1 MNFVYRH
8 NECIFEIATFKE
20 KGTNNLMKENPNN
33 GIASLKK
40 KSRLILGDSEVVL
53 PTLKQKFDLILTS
66 PAYNINK
73 EYETKVSIETYLEE
87 QKKVIQLLIQT
98 LNDNGSIC
106 WQVGNYIDKKNKELY
121 PLDIY
126 YYQIF
131 KELGLT
137 LKNRI
142 VWKSSHGYHAK
153 NKFSGRYE
161 TILWFVKGDDY
172 IFNLDPVRVPQKYP
186 GKKSYRGKNKGKY
199 SGNPLGKNPSDIWEI
214 LLEDWEKE
222 IWDIPN
228 VKANHKEKT
237 IHPCQFPI
245 ELAERCILAL
255 TNENSWVL
263 DPYSGVGSSVL
274 AAIRNNRNA
283 IGIEKYKK
291 YIDVALERIS
301 SLAKGNLK
309 YRPLGT
315 EVFKPDPE
323 RMSVARKPDHFE
335 Y

>member
-1 MNFVYRH
+1 
-8 NECIFEIATFKE
+8 
-20 KGTNNLMKENPNN
+20 MKNGRKNPNN
-33 GIASLKK
+33 YSEKFK
-40 KSRLILGDSEVVL
+40 LIHGDSENIL
-53 PTLKQKFDLILTS
+53 PDIEEKFDLILTS

-73 EYETKVSIETYLEE
+73 EYETKVSIENYLIE
-87 QKKVIQLLIQT
+87 QKKVIKLLIEK

-106 WQVGNYIDKKNKELY
+106 WQVGNHIDKKNKELY

-131 KELGLT
+131 KEFGLT

-142 VWKSSHGYHAK
+142 IWKISHGYHAK

-161 TILWFVKGDDY
+161 TILWFVKGDNY
-172 IFNLDPVRVPQKYP
+172 IFNLDPVRIPQKYP
-186 GKKSYRGKNKGKY
+186 GKKSYQGKNKGEY
-199 SGNPLGKNPSDIWEI
+199 SGNPLGKNPSDVWEI
-214 LLEDWEKE
+214 VLKDWEKE
-222 IWDIPN
+222 IWEIPN

-255 TNENSWVL
+255 TNKESWIL
-263 DPYSGVGSSVL
+263 DPYSGVGTTVISAL
-274 AAIRNNRNA
+274 KNGRNA
-283 IGIEKYKK
+283 VGIEKFQK
-291 YIDVALERIS
+291 YIDVASERIN
-301 SLAKGNLK
+301 SLTKGELK

-315 EVFKPDPE
+315 EVFKPDPSK
-323 RMSVARKPDHFE
+323 MSVARKPDHFE